1 MRIRANKKILIV
13 TVILLTAVSSA
24 IVFTGFSKGDSAEK
38 AMETYK
44 GKWEKQDFRAM
55 YAMLASKTKEK
66 VSEQDFVNRY
76 AIIYSDIEAKNIS
89 IKLNK
94 GNKIKDGSQE
104 KFRIP
109 FSLTMDTAGGK
120 LKLSDYEAILVK
132 DKVNNKNQWRI
143 AWDEKLIFPV
153 MGTEDTVGVK
163 ISTAKRGEI
172 YDRNGEGLAINAP
185 VVTIGIHPSK
195 FMKNKDVN
203 VVEMAKGLDVEPV
216 IIENK
221 LKAIS
226 NPEQFVPIVNI
237 LSTEKEKISAVMK
250 LQGVIYQN
258 SESRIYPGGEAF
270 GALIGYVGEIRADEL
285 EKMKG
290 QGYKVGG
297 LIGRMGLESFYEKR
311 LRGENGAELYI
322 SKQKDGKQVQ
332 KITLIKKEAKD
343 GANVILTVDF
353 NLQKKIY
360 DEMKREAGACT
371 AVNPKTGEI
380 MALVSSPSYDS
391 NVKTT
396 YCTKAQKAQWDSFES
411 SGKGVFTSR
420 FKNTYAPGSTF
431 KLITAAVGLSQG
443 KIKPDAGVNIQGKEW
458 QADKSWGGYKIT
470 RVTDVE
476 RPVNLR
482 DAFVY
487 SDNIYFA
494 RAALNIGKEEFIKGC
509 SRFGIGEALP
519 LSYPI
524 AKSQVVNGSEFKND
538 ISLADSGYGQGEVLM
553 SPLHMALV
561 YSAVVNGGNIMVP
574 ILEYAN
580 DKTSQKIWKEKAID
594 KENIKCL
601 KENLTAVIE
610 DPSGTG
616 NQGKINGVGLAGKT
630 GTAELKK
637 SGSDKTAEENGW
649 FVCMNT
655 DNPKIVVTMVIEN
668 VKNKGGSHYV
678 VPMVKKVME
687 EYMVP
692 KGTQQ
697 HN

>member
-1 MRIRANKKILIV
+1 MRIRANKRILMV
-13 TVILLTAVSSA
+13 TVMLLAA
-24 IVFTGFSKGDSAEK
+24 IAGATVFTAFSKGDSAEK
-38 AMETYK
+38 VMEAYK
-44 GKWEKQDFRAM
+44 SKWEKQDFRAM
-55 YAMLASKTKEK
+55 YAMLSSKTKEK
-66 VSEQDFVNRY
+66 VSDQEFVNRY

-109 FSLTMDTAGGK
+109 FSLTMGTTAGK
-120 LKLSDYEAILVK
+120 LKISDYEANLVK
-132 DKVNNKNQWRI
+132 EKVKSKNRWRI
-143 AWDEKLIFPV
+143 AWDEKMIFPV
-153 MGTEDTVGVK
+153 MGPEDIVRINK
-163 ISTAKRGEI
+163 STAKRGEI

-203 VVEMAKGLDVEPV
+203 VMEMSKGLDIEPV
-216 IIENK
+216 FIENK
-221 LKAIS
+221 LKANS

-258 SESRIYPGGEAF
+258 SERRIYPGGEAF
-270 GALIGYVGEIRADEL
+270 GSLIGYVGEIRADEL

-290 QGYKVGG
+290 QGYIVGS
-297 LIGRMGLESFYEKR
+297 LIGKMGLESFYEKR
-311 LRGENGAELYI
+311 LNGENGAEIYI
-322 SKQKDGKQVQ
+322 AKQKDGKQVQ
-332 KITLIKKEAKD
+332 KVTLIKKEAKD
-343 GANVILTVDF
+343 GANIILSVDS

-360 DEMKREAGACT
+360 VEMNKEAGACT
-371 AVNPKTGEI
+371 AINPINGEI

-396 YCTKAQKAQWDSFES
+396 YCTRTQKAQWDSFES
-411 SGKGVFTSR
+411 SGKSVFVSR

-431 KLITAAVGLSQG
+431 KLITASVGLKQG
-443 KIKPDAGVNIQGKEW
+443 KIKPEEGVNIQGKEW

-470 RVTDVE
+470 RVNETE
-476 RPVNLR
+476 KPVNMQE
-482 DAFVY
+482 AFVY

-494 RAALNIGKEEFIKGC
+494 RAALNIGKEGFIKGC
-509 SRFGIGEALP
+509 SSFGIGEVLP
-519 LSYPI
+519 IDYSI
-524 AKSQVVNGSEFKND
+524 AKSQVVNGNSFKND
-538 ISLADSGYGQGEVLM
+538 ILLADSGYGQGEVLM
-553 SPLHMALV
+553 SPLHLALA
-561 YSAVVNGGNIMVP
+561 YSAVVNDGNIMVP
-574 ILEYAN
+574 IMEHTN
-580 DKTSQKIWKEKAID
+580 DKSAKKVWKTKVID
-594 KENIKCL
+594 KENIKLL
-601 KENLTAVIE
+601 KEALTAVIE
-610 DPSGTG
+610 NPSGTG
-616 NQGKINGVGLAGKT
+616 SQGRINGIALAGKT

-637 SGSDKTAEENGW
+637 NGSDRTAEENGW

-655 DNPKIVVTMVIEN
+655 DKPKIVVAMIIEN

-692 KGTQQ
+692 KGTQ
-697 HN
+697 